1 MKRTSIALVL
11 GGIAALLASGAGSAI
26 AATPTIYSVKFVC
39 GQQHPVAGITAP
51 AEPPVKP
58 GNYAT
63 VINVEGLSESDATN
77 FTLISVA
84 GGTTAAGPNLVL
96 GTLITK
102 DITCADIATA
112 LKSSASFITGF
123 VNIKAVVPVT
133 VTAVY
138 TSQGC
143 AFSPF
148 AIAVLPPVCSGATS
162 IEVVPQTPSVLVLP
176 EG

>member
-1 MKRTSIALVL
+1 MKRTSIALAL
-11 GGIAALLASGAGSAI
+11 GGIAALVASVAGSAI
-26 AATPTIYSVKFVC
+26 AAAPSIYSVKFVC

-63 VINVEGLSESDATN
+63 VINVEGLSDSDASN
-77 FTLISVA
+77 PTLISVA
-84 GGTTAAGPNLVL
+84 GGTNGAGPSLVL
-96 GTLITK
+96 GTLVTK
-102 DITCADIATA
+102 DITCADIAAA
-112 LKSSASFITGF
+112 LKTTATFITGF
-123 VNIKAVVPVT
+123 VNIKALVPVV

-143 AFSPF
+143 TFSPL

-162 IEVVPQTPSVLVLP
+162 IDVVPQTPSLVLAP
-176 EG
+176 G